1 MTNLQKNKKSWFYR
15 SVDLI
20 SKKEKYMNFIAIITS
35 ILLVVMSG
43 FHIYWLLGGKLWLDK
58 AIPTTLDGEK
68 IINPSHFA
76 TFMVALILL
85 GFAFV
90 AYKLQF
96 DNLQHGIYVYFGW
109 LISVIFTLRSIG
121 EFNTVGFFKKIKSTE
136 FAKYDTH
143 YFSPLCLFIGI
154 CFAILTYY

>member
-1 MTNLQKNKKSWFYR
+1 
-15 SVDLI
+15 
-20 SKKEKYMNFIAIITS
+20 MNFISIITS
-35 ILLVVMSG
+35 TLLVMMSG
-43 FHIYWLLGGKLWLDK
+43 FHIYWLLGGRVGLNK
-58 AIPTTLDGEK
+58 AIPTTLDGKK
-68 IINPSHFA
+68 IINPDKFA

-85 GFAFV
+85 AFAFV

-96 DNLQHGIYVYFGW
+96 DNVQHGIYVYCGW
-109 LISVIFTLRSIG
+109 FISAIFILRSIG

-136 FAKYDTH
+136 FAKYDTR